1 MSFFSLSLFSTFFRF
16 IPACGCPTTYEIT
29 TTKTILIWGAKKF
42 RCCIGI
48 LTTVVARYHPSHHIH
63 RLHRSIVF
71 CRHRCRYT
79 HFLPPYHH
87 NQNCTY
93 ANVWMACL
101 LYSATINVEMRL
113 VCNEIQSRTLA
124 SDVSRKW
131 PYYIFIFFMQTW
143 FFALSLSSFL
153 LVSPCLSV
161 ALFSP
166 CLC

>member
-87 NQNCTY
+87 NKI
-93 ANVWMACL
+93 AH
-101 LYSATINVEMRL
+101 
-113 VCNEIQSRTLA
+113 
-124 SDVSRKW
+124 
-131 PYYIFIFFMQTW
+131 MQTYGW
-143 FFALSLSSFL
+143 HAFCIQLLLMWRCGLFAMRFNPVHSL
-153 LVSPCLSV
+153 VM
-161 ALFSP
+161 
-166 CLC
+166 